1 MATTYKLTDS
11 KCVIRADD
19 EAVIPEDT
27 KNYDY
32 IMYLK
37 WVEAGNTPT
46 PAEAKEDSRK
56 SRLKDKLADLYLKC
70 VPPLVDGD
78 TVALD
83 TLKVKIADTKQKIAD
98 LG

>member
-11 KCVIRADD
+11 KCVIRVDD
-19 EAVIPEDT
+19 DAVIPEDI

-37 WVEAGNTPT
+37 WVESGNTPT
-46 PAEAKEDSRK
+46 PAETKEDSRK
-56 SRLKDKLADLYLKC
+56 SRLKDKLAELYSKC
-70 VPPLVDGD
+70 LPALVDGD

-83 TLKVKIADTKQKIAD
+83 ALKVKIEDTKQKIAD

>member
-11 KCVIRADD
+11 KCVIRVDD
-19 EAVIPEDT
+19 EAVIPEDP

-37 WVEAGNTPT
+37 WAESGNAPI
-46 PAEAKEDSRK
+46 PAETKEDSRK
-56 SRLKDKLADLYLKC
+56 SRLKDKLADLYSKC
-70 VPPLVDGD
+70 VPALVDED
-78 TVALD
+78 TVTLD
-83 TLKVKIADTKQKIAD
+83 ALKVKIADTKQKIAD

>member
-56 SRLKDKLADLYLKC
+56 SRLKDKLTELYSKC
-70 VPPLVDGD
+70 LPALVDGD
-78 TVALD
+78 NVALD
-83 TLKVKIADTKQKIAD
+83 DLKAKIEDTKQKIAD